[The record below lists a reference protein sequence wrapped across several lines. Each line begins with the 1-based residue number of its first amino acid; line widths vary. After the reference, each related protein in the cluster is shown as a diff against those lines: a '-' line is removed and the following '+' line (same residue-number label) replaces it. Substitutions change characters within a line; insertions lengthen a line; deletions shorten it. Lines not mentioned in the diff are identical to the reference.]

1 MGRLPWATPEIA
13 LATDVNFLQ
22 MALAA
27 RFDEQDDLHRAIYAA
42 AGAKLPPKRGAQH
55 RRPKGA
61 EILGWARSLNAG
73 RRAAQ
78 GRRG

>member
-1 MGRLPWATPEIA
+1 MGRLLWSPEAA
-13 LATDVNFLQ
+13 LAADVNLVQ

-27 RFDEQDDLHRAIYAA
+27 RFDEQDDLHRAIYTAA
-42 AGAKLPPKRGAQH
+42 RAKLPPKRGAQY

-78 GRRG
+78 GRRR